1 MTQMSEN
8 VRAFLSMRDD
18 WTKEV
23 GKNQF
28 SKAVRIINSAYLFKR
43 NNFDY
48 NDWQQLVAITK
59 SPLYKQQLEDITSR
73 TKAKILNTS
82 MDVLSW
88 FIIHEELGIA
98 ASKTECD
105 SQKFLKRMSDIRKDM
120 FSRADWEKLIKDT
133 KDAFSRDFLIKEMN
147 SIFPIEHIVIDK
159 QWRDYHKRI
168 LAKVA
173 KYVRTGEPVSGPD
186 LLAAIDAGIDE
197 NIMKYL
203 IHNCNDI
210 NYHDK
215 NGETALH
222 HCVVHY
228 ASLEVLN
235 ELLMY
240 GANSAAQ
247 NKNGNEARDCLNS
260 EIWGED
266 CGTAARILRP
276 LWTYF
281 YDE

>member
-18 WTKEV
+18 WIKEV

-43 NNFDY
+43 DNFNYD
-48 NDWQQLVAITK
+48 DWQQLVAITK
-59 SPLYKQQLEDITSR
+59 SPLYKKQLEDITSR

-88 FIIHEELGIA
+88 YIIHKELCIA

-105 SQKFLKRMSDIRKDM
+105 SQKFLKRVSNIRKDM
-120 FSRADWEKLIKDT
+120 FSKADWEQLIKDT

-147 SIFPIEHIVIDK
+147 LIFPIEHAVVEK
-159 QWRDYHKRI
+159 EWRDYHKKI

-173 KYVRTGEPVSGPD
+173 KYVKTGEPVSGPD

-210 NYHDK
+210 NYYDK
-215 NGETALH
+215 NGQTALH
-222 HCVVHY
+222 HCVLHY

-247 NKNGNEARDCLNS
+247 DKKGMDARDYLNS
-260 EIWGED
+260 DIWDDD

>member
-8 VRAFLSMRDD
+8 VRAFLSMRDA

-43 NNFDY
+43 DNFNYD
-48 NDWQQLVAITK
+48 DWQQLVTITK
-59 SPLYKQQLEDITSR
+59 SPLYKKQLEDITSR

-88 FIIHEELGIA
+88 YIIHEELCVA

-105 SQKFLKRMSDIRKDM
+105 SQKFLKRVSNIRKDM
-120 FSRADWEKLIKDT
+120 FSKADWEQLIKDT

-147 SIFPIEHIVIDK
+147 LIFPIEHMAIDK
-159 QWRDYHKRI
+159 EWRDHHKQI

-173 KYVRTGEPVSGPD
+173 KYVKTGEPVSGPD

-203 IHNCNDI
+203 IHNCNNI
-210 NYHDK
+210 NYYDK
-215 NGETALH
+215 NGQTALH
-222 HCVVHY
+222 HCVLHY

-240 GANSAAQ
+240 GVNSAAQ
-247 NKNGNEARDCLNS
+247 DKNGNDARDYLNPD
-260 EIWGED
+260 IWDDD

>member
-48 NDWQQLVAITK
+48 NDWQQLVTITK